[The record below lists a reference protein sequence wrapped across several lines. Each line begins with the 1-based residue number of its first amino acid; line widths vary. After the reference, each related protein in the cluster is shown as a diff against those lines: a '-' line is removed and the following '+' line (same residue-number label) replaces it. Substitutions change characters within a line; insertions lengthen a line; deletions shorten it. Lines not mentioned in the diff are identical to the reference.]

1 MFDWFKT
8 ESRATEAEV
17 LADIAEGFT
26 PLTGTAKTRA
36 DALSIPAV
44 ATACDW
50 IAGAISGLPIRMYK
64 KTDTGY
70 QEVFDDYRIDL
81 VNQYSGN
88 CMTSSDLFKNII
100 TDYLLDGNGFAYVVK
115 HGNKIKKLSYV
126 PPTKLTYTESVDC
139 IDKVLK
145 VWIDAREIRDYD
157 LFRICRH
164 TKNGLTGIGFVSDN
178 QLLLSTILNSL
189 DYENKT
195 TSSGVRRGFL
205 KSKFKLDKDKL
216 KSLKEAW
223 RKLRNRDSDVLV
235 LNEGIE
241 FENATS
247 TATES
252 QLSQNKEINTRSV
265 LTYFGLPSNFLTN
278 ANSDSYKTAV
288 QIAVLP
294 IVAQLENALNEYL
307 LLESEKGQLKF
318 VIDTNS
324 LLRTNIVERYNAY
337 KTGIDS
343 GVLTIDEVRR
353 LENLQVLDLPFL
365 KMSLGN
371 VLYNTE
377 NGNIFVPN
385 TGVTTDM
392 QGNTTDEKAEQ
403 VADDEHQEKY
413 KIEA

>member
-1 MFDWFKT
+1 MFNWFKR
-8 ESRATEAEV
+8 SNDAEI
-17 LADIAEGFT
+17 LADIAEGYA
-26 PLTGTAKTRA
+26 PSSTATKTRQ

-44 ATACDW
+44 ATAVDW
-50 IAGAISGLPIRMYK
+50 IAGAIASLPIRMYK
-64 KTDTGY
+64 ATESGY
-70 QEVFDDYRIDL
+70 QEVFDDYRLPL

-88 CMTSSDLFKNII
+88 CMTASDLIRNII

-115 HGNKIKKLSYV
+115 RGNKIEKLAYI
-126 PPTKLTYTESVDC
+126 PPFKLTYTESVDV

-145 VWIDAREIRDYD
+145 IWIDSREIRDYD
-157 LFRICRH
+157 LLRICRH

-205 KSKFKLDKDKL
+205 KSKFKLDPEKL
-216 KSLKEAW
+216 KSLKTAW

-235 LNEGIE
+235 LNDGIE

-252 QLSQNKEINTRSV
+252 QLSQNKEINIRSI
-265 LTYFGLPSNFLTN
+265 LTYFGLPNNFLTN

-294 IVAQLENALNEYL
+294 LVSILENALNEFL
-307 LLESEKGQLKF
+307 LLESEKGNMKF
-318 VIDTNS
+318 IIDTNS
-324 LLRTNIVERYNAY
+324 LLRTNILERFNSY
-337 KTGIDS
+337 KTGLDS

-353 LENLQVLDLPFL
+353 LENLPVLDLPYV
-365 KMSLGN
+365 KMSLGD
-371 VLYNTE
+371 VLYNT
-377 NGNIFVPN
+377 NTGDIFVPN
-385 TGVTTDM
+385 TGQM
-392 QGNTTDEKAEQ
+392 IKQDE
-403 VADDEHQEKY
+403 EK
-413 KIEA
+413 

>member
-1 MFDWFKT
+1 MFDWFKR
-8 ESRATEAEV
+8 SNDAEI
-17 LADIAEGFT
+17 LADIAEGYA
-26 PLTGTAKTRA
+26 PSSTATKTRQ

-44 ATACDW
+44 ATAVDW
-50 IAGAISGLPIRMYK
+50 IAGAIASLPIRMYK
-64 KTDTGY
+64 ATESGY
-70 QEVFDDYRIDL
+70 QEVFDDYRLPL

-88 CMTSSDLFKNII
+88 CMTASDLIRNII

-115 HGNKIKKLSYV
+115 RGNKIEKLAYI
-126 PPTKLTYTESVDC
+126 PPFKLTYTESVDV

-145 VWIDAREIRDYD
+145 IWIDSREIRDYD
-157 LFRICRH
+157 LLRICRH

-205 KSKFKLDKDKL
+205 KSKFKLDPEKL
-216 KSLKEAW
+216 KSLKTAW

-235 LNEGIE
+235 LNDGIE

-252 QLSQNKEINTRSV
+252 QLSQNKEINIRSI
-265 LTYFGLPSNFLTN
+265 LTYFGLPNNFLTN

-294 IVAQLENALNEYL
+294 LVSILENALNEFL
-307 LLESEKGQLKF
+307 LLESEKGNMKF
-318 VIDTNS
+318 IIDTNS
-324 LLRTNIVERYNAY
+324 LLRTNILERFNSY
-337 KTGIDS
+337 KTGLDS

-353 LENLQVLDLPFL
+353 LENLPVLDLPYV
-365 KMSLGN
+365 KMSLGD
-371 VLYNTE
+371 VLYNT
-377 NGNIFVPN
+377 NTGDIFVPN
-385 TGVTTDM
+385 TGQMIT
-392 QGNTTDEKAEQ
+392 QDE
-403 VADDEHQEKY
+403 EK
-413 KIEA
+413 

>member
-1 MFDWFKT
+1 MFDWFKSET
-8 ESRATEAEV
+8 RATDAEI
-17 LADIAEGFT
+17 LADVADGLV
-26 PLTGTAKTRA
+26 PLTDKAKTRA

-44 ATACDW
+44 STAVDW
-50 IAGAISGLPIRMYK
+50 ISGAISGLPIRMYK
-64 KTDTGY
+64 KTDSGY

-88 CMTSSDLFKNII
+88 CMTASDLFKNII

-115 HGNKIKKLSYV
+115 RGNKIEKLSYI

-145 VWIDAREIRDYD
+145 VWVDAREIRDYD
-157 LFRICRH
+157 LLRICRH

-205 KSKFKLDKDKL
+205 KSKFKLDKNKL

-252 QLSQNKEINTRSV
+252 QLSQNKEINTRAV

-288 QIAVLP
+288 MIAVLP

-307 LLESEKGQLKF
+307 LLESEKGTLKF
-318 VIDTNS
+318 VIDTTS
-324 LLRTNIVERYNAY
+324 LMRTNIVERYNAY

-371 VLYNTE
+371 VLYNTK

-385 TGVTTDM
+385 TGVTTDIK
-392 QGNTTDEKAEQ
+392 GNITTDKE
-403 VADDEHQEKY
+403 VQENN
-413 KIEA
+413 EN

>member
-1 MFDWFKT
+1 MFDWFKN

-26 PLTGTAKTRA
+26 PTLGTAKTRA

-44 ATACDW
+44 ATAVDW
-50 IAGAISGLPIRMYK
+50 ISGAISGLPIRMYK
-64 KTDTGY
+64 KTDSGY
-70 QEVFDDYRIDL
+70 QEIFDDYRIDL

-88 CMTSSDLFKNII
+88 CMTASDLFKNII

-115 HGNKIKKLSYV
+115 RGNKIEKLSYI

-145 VWIDAREIRDYD
+145 IWIDSREIRDYD

-252 QLSQNKEINTRSV
+252 QLSQNKEINTRAV

-278 ANSDSYKTAV
+278 ANSDSYKTA
-288 QIAVLP
+288 IRISVLP
-294 IVAQLENALNEYL
+294 IVAHLENALNEFL
-307 LLESEKGQLKF
+307 LLESEKGSLKF
-318 VIDTNS
+318 VIDTNGILENS
-324 LLRTNIVERYNAY
+324 MNERFDAY
-337 KTGIDS
+337 QKALSS
-343 GVLTIDEVRR
+343 GFLTVDEVRKR
-353 LENLQVLDLPFL
+353 ENMQVLNLPYL
-365 KMSLGN
+365 KMSLAD
-371 VLYNTE
+371 VLYNVNT
-377 NGNIFVPN
+377 GDIFVPN
-385 TGVTTDM
+385 TNATMKNGEAV
-392 QGNTTDEKAEQ
+392 K
-403 VADDEHQEKY
+403 DDEV
-413 KIEA
+413 

>member
-1 MFDWFKT
+1 MVFDWFKR
-8 ESRATEAEV
+8 SNDAEI
-17 LADIAEGFT
+17 LADIAEGYA
-26 PLTGTAKTRA
+26 PSSTATKTRQ

-44 ATACDW
+44 ATAVDW
-50 IAGAISGLPIRMYK
+50 IAGAIASLPIRMYK
-64 KTDTGY
+64 ATESGY
-70 QEVFDDYRIDL
+70 QEVFDDYRLPL

-88 CMTSSDLFKNII
+88 CMTASDLIRNII

-115 HGNKIKKLSYV
+115 RGNKIEKLAYI
-126 PPTKLTYTESVDC
+126 PPFKLTYTESVDV

-145 VWIDAREIRDYD
+145 IWIDSREIRDYD
-157 LFRICRH
+157 LLRICRH

-205 KSKFKLDKDKL
+205 KSKFKLDPEKL
-216 KSLKEAW
+216 KSLKTAW

-235 LNEGIE
+235 LNDGIE

-252 QLSQNKEINTRSV
+252 QLSQNKEINIRSI
-265 LTYFGLPSNFLTN
+265 LTYFGLPNNFLTN

-294 IVAQLENALNEYL
+294 LVSILENALNEFL
-307 LLESEKGQLKF
+307 LLESEKGNMKF
-318 VIDTNS
+318 IIDTNS
-324 LLRTNIVERYNAY
+324 LLRTNILERFNSY
-337 KTGIDS
+337 KTGLDS

-353 LENLQVLDLPFL
+353 LENLPVLDLPYV
-365 KMSLGN
+365 KMSLGD
-371 VLYNTE
+371 VLYNT
-377 NGNIFVPN
+377 NTGDIFVPN
-385 TGVTTDM
+385 TGQM
-392 QGNTTDEKAEQ
+392 IKQDE
-403 VADDEHQEKY
+403 EK
-413 KIEA
+413 

>member
-1 MFDWFKT
+1 MFDWFKK

-26 PLTGTAKTRA
+26 PSTTTAKTRA

-44 ATACDW
+44 ATAVDW
-50 IAGAISGLPIRMYK
+50 ISGAISGLPIRMYK
-64 KTDTGY
+64 KTDSGY

-88 CMTSSDLFKNII
+88 CMTASDLFKNII

-115 HGNKIKKLSYV
+115 RGNKIEKLSYI
-126 PPTKLTYTESVDC
+126 PPVKLTYTESVDC

-145 VWIDAREIRDYD
+145 VWVDNREIRDYD

-252 QLSQNKEINTRSV
+252 QLSQNKEINTRAV

-288 QIAVLP
+288 MIAVLP
-294 IVAQLENALNEYL
+294 IVAQLENALNEFL
-307 LLESEKGQLKF
+307 LLESEKGSLKF

-324 LLRTNIVERYNAY
+324 LMRTNIVERYNAY

-353 LENLQVLDLPFL
+353 LENLQVLELPFL

-377 NGNIFVPN
+377 NGSIFVPN

-392 QGNTTDEKAEQ
+392 QGNNKKS
-403 VADDEHQEKY
+403 QENN
-413 KIEA
+413 

>member
-1 MFDWFKT
+1 MFDWFKS
-8 ESRATEAEV
+8 ESRATDAEV

-26 PLTGTAKTRA
+26 PSTTTTKTRA

-44 ATACDW
+44 ATAVDW
-50 IAGAISGLPIRMYK
+50 ISGAISGLPIRLYS

-70 QEVFDDYRIDL
+70 QEVFDDYRIEL

-88 CMTSSDLFKNII
+88 CMTANDLFKNII

-115 HGNKIKKLSYV
+115 RGNKIEKLSYI
-126 PPTKLTYTESVDC
+126 PPIKLTYTESVDC

-145 VWIDAREIRDYD
+145 VWIDSREVRDYD
-157 LFRICRH
+157 LFRIARH

-205 KSKFKLDKDKL
+205 KSKFKLDKEKL
-216 KSLKEAW
+216 KSLKVAW

-252 QLSQNKEINTRSV
+252 QLSQNKEINTRAV

-288 QIAVLP
+288 QIAILP
-294 IVAQLENALNEYL
+294 IVSQLENALNEFL
-307 LLESEKGQLKF
+307 LLESEKGKLKF
-318 VIDTNS
+318 VIDTTQ

-337 KTGIDS
+337 KVGIDS

-392 QGNTTDEKAEQ
+392 QGNNTKP
-403 VADDEHQEKY
+403 QENN
-413 KIEA
+413 

>member
-1 MFDWFKT
+1 MFDWFTK

-26 PLTGTAKTRA
+26 PSTTTAKTRA

-44 ATACDW
+44 ATAVDW
-50 IAGAISGLPIRMYK
+50 ISGAISGLPIRMYK
-64 KTDTGY
+64 KTDSGY

-88 CMTSSDLFKNII
+88 CMTASDLFKNII

-115 HGNKIKKLSYV
+115 HGNKITKLSYV
-126 PPTKLTYTESVDC
+126 PPVKLTYTESVDC

-145 VWIDAREIRDYD
+145 VWVDSREIRDYD

-205 KSKFKLDKDKL
+205 KSKFKLDKNKL

-252 QLSQNKEINTRSV
+252 QLSQNKEINTRAV

-288 QIAVLP
+288 MIAVLP
-294 IVAQLENALNEYL
+294 IVAQLENALNEFL

-318 VIDTNS
+318 VIDTNP
-324 LLRTNIVERYNAY
+324 LMRTNIVERYMAY

-353 LENLQVLDLPFL
+353 LENLQVLELPFL

-377 NGNIFVPN
+377 NGSIFVPN

-392 QGNTTDEKAEQ
+392 QRNNEKP
-403 VADDEHQEKY
+403 QENN
-413 KIEA
+413 

>member
-1 MFDWFKT
+1 MFDWLKK

-26 PLTGTAKTRA
+26 PSTTTAKTRA

-44 ATACDW
+44 ATAVDW
-50 IAGAISGLPIRMYK
+50 ISGAISGLPIRMYK
-64 KTDTGY
+64 KTDSGY
-70 QEVFDDYRIDL
+70 QEIFDDYRIDL

-88 CMTSSDLFKNII
+88 CMTASDLFKNII

-115 HGNKIKKLSYV
+115 RGNKIEKLSYI

-145 VWIDAREIRDYD
+145 IWIDSREIRDYD

-252 QLSQNKEINTRSV
+252 QLSQNKEINTRAV

-288 QIAVLP
+288 MISVLP
-294 IVAQLENALNEYL
+294 IVAQLENALNEFL

-324 LLRTNIVERYNAY
+324 LMRTNIVERYNAY

-353 LENLQVLDLPFL
+353 LENLQVLELPFL

-377 NGNIFVPN
+377 NGSIFVPN

-392 QGNTTDEKAEQ
+392 QGNNEKP
-403 VADDEHQEKY
+403 QENNE
-413 KIEA
+413 IEG

>member
-1 MFDWFKT
+1 MFDWFKR
-8 ESRATEAEV
+8 SSDAEI
-17 LADIAEGFT
+17 LADIAEGYA
-26 PLTGTAKTRA
+26 PSNTATKTRQ

-44 ATACDW
+44 ATSVDW
-50 IAGAISGLPIRMYK
+50 IAGAIASLPIRMYK
-64 KTDTGY
+64 ATESGY
-70 QEVFDDYRIDL
+70 QEVFDDYRLPL

-88 CMTSSDLFKNII
+88 CMTASDLIRNII

-115 HGNKIKKLSYV
+115 RGNKIEKLSYI
-126 PPTKLTYTESVDC
+126 PPFKLSYTESVDV

-145 VWIDAREIRDYD
+145 IWIDSREIRDYD
-157 LFRICRH
+157 LLRICRH

-205 KSKFKLDKDKL
+205 KSKFKLDPEKL
-216 KSLKEAW
+216 KSLKSAW

-235 LNEGIE
+235 LNDGIE

-247 TATES
+247 TAVES
-252 QLSQNKEINTRSV
+252 QMSQNKEINTRSI
-265 LTYFGLPSNFLTN
+265 LTYFGLPNNFLSN

-294 IVAQLENALNEYL
+294 LVSILENALNEFL
-307 LLESEKGQLKF
+307 LLESEKGNMKF
-318 VIDTNS
+318 IIDTNS
-324 LLRTNIVERYNAY
+324 LLRTNILERFNSY

-353 LENLQVLDLPFL
+353 LENLPVLDLPYV
-365 KMSLGN
+365 KMSLGD
-371 VLYNTE
+371 VLYNTD

-385 TGVTTDM
+385 TGQIIK
-392 QGNTTDEKAEQ
+392 QGEEISDENNA
-403 VADDEHQEKY
+403 
-413 KIEA
+413 

>member
-1 MFDWFKT
+1 MFDWFKR
-8 ESRATEAEV
+8 SNDAEI
-17 LADIAEGFT
+17 LADIAEGYA
-26 PLTGTAKTRA
+26 PSSTATKTRQ

-44 ATACDW
+44 ATAVDW
-50 IAGAISGLPIRMYK
+50 IAGAIASLPIRMYK
-64 KTDTGY
+64 ATESGY
-70 QEVFDDYRIDL
+70 QEVFDDYRLPL

-88 CMTSSDLFKNII
+88 CMTASDLIRNII

-115 HGNKIKKLSYV
+115 RGNKIEKLAYI
-126 PPTKLTYTESVDC
+126 PPFKLTYTESVDV

-145 VWIDAREIRDYD
+145 IWIDSREIRDYD
-157 LFRICRH
+157 LLRICRH

-205 KSKFKLDKDKL
+205 KSKFKLDPEKL
-216 KSLKEAW
+216 KSLKTAW

-235 LNEGIE
+235 LNDGIE

-252 QLSQNKEINTRSV
+252 QLSQNKEINIRSI
-265 LTYFGLPSNFLTN
+265 LTYFGLPNNFLTN

-294 IVAQLENALNEYL
+294 LVSIFENALNEFL
-307 LLESEKGQLKF
+307 LLESEKGNMKF
-318 VIDTNS
+318 IIDTNS
-324 LLRTNIVERYNAY
+324 LLRTNILERFNSY
-337 KTGIDS
+337 KTGLDS

-353 LENLQVLDLPFL
+353 LENLPVLDLPYV
-365 KMSLGN
+365 KMSLGD
-371 VLYNTE
+371 VLYNT
-377 NGNIFVPN
+377 NTGDIFVPN
-385 TGVTTDM
+385 TGQMIT
-392 QGNTTDEKAEQ
+392 QDE
-403 VADDEHQEKY
+403 EK
-413 KIEA
+413 

>member
-1 MFDWFKT
+1 MFEFFKR
-8 ESRATEAEV
+8 SNTEAEV
-17 LADIAEGFT
+17 LADIAEGYV
-26 PLTGTAKTRA
+26 PSENAPKTRQ

-44 ATACDW
+44 STSIDW
-50 IAGAISGLPIRMYK
+50 IAGTIASLPIRMYK
-64 KTDTGY
+64 STESGF
-70 QEVFDDYRIDL
+70 QEVYDDYRLNL

-88 CMTSSDLFKNII
+88 CMTSSDLFRNII

-115 HGNKIKKLSYV
+115 RGNKIEKLSYI
-126 PPTKLTYTESVDC
+126 PPFKLTYTESVDV

-145 VWIDAREIRDYD
+145 IWIDSREIRDYD
-157 LFRICRH
+157 LMRICRH
-164 TKNGLTGIGFVSDN
+164 SKNGLTGIGFVSDN

-205 KSKFKLDKDKL
+205 KSKYKLDKEKL
-216 KSLKEAW
+216 KSLKTAW

-235 LNEGIE
+235 LNDGID

-252 QLSQNKEINTRSV
+252 QLSQNKEINTRAI
-265 LTYFGLPSNFLTN
+265 LTYFGLPSNFLSN

-294 IVAQLENALNEYL
+294 LVSILENALNEYL
-307 LLESEKGQLKF
+307 LLESEKGSMKF
-318 VIDTNS
+318 VIDTTQI
-324 LLRTNIVERYNAY
+324 LRTNILERFNAY

-353 LENLQVLDLPFL
+353 LENLQVLDLPFV
-365 KMSLGN
+365 KMSLGD
-371 VLYNTE
+371 VLYNT
-377 NGNIFVPN
+377 NTGDIFVPN
-385 TGVTTDM
+385 TGTTVTNDNVTKDS
-392 QGNTTDEKAEQ
+392 EKN
-403 VADDEHQEKY
+403 V
-413 KIEA
+413 

>member
-1 MFDWFKT
+1 MFDWFKR
-8 ESRATEAEV
+8 SNDAEI
-17 LADIAEGFT
+17 LADIAEGYA
-26 PLTGTAKTRA
+26 PSNTATKTRQ

-44 ATACDW
+44 ATAVDW
-50 IAGAISGLPIRMYK
+50 IAGAIASLPIRMYK
-64 KTDTGY
+64 ATESGY
-70 QEVFDDYRIDL
+70 QEVFDDYRLPL

-88 CMTSSDLFKNII
+88 CMTASDLIRNII

-115 HGNKIKKLSYV
+115 RGNKIEKLSYI
-126 PPTKLTYTESVDC
+126 PPFKLSYTESVDV

-145 VWIDAREIRDYD
+145 IWIDSREIRDYD
-157 LFRICRH
+157 LLRICRH

-205 KSKFKLDKDKL
+205 KSKFKLDPEKL
-216 KSLKEAW
+216 KSLKTAW

-235 LNEGIE
+235 LNNGIE

-247 TATES
+247 TAVES
-252 QLSQNKEINTRSV
+252 QMSQNKEINTRSI
-265 LTYFGLPSNFLTN
+265 LTYFGLPNNFLSN

-294 IVAQLENALNEYL
+294 LVSILENALNEFL
-307 LLESEKGQLKF
+307 LLESEKGNMKF
-318 VIDTNS
+318 IIDTNS
-324 LLRTNIVERYNAY
+324 LLRTNILERFNSY
-337 KTGIDS
+337 KTGLDS

-353 LENLQVLDLPFL
+353 LENLPVLDLPYV
-365 KMSLGN
+365 KMSLGD
-371 VLYNTE
+371 VLYNTN

-385 TGVTTDM
+385 TGQIIK
-392 QGNTTDEKAEQ
+392 QGEEISDENNA
-403 VADDEHQEKY
+403 
-413 KIEA
+413 

>member
-1 MFDWFKT
+1 MFDWFKR
-8 ESRATEAEV
+8 SNDAEI
-17 LADIAEGFT
+17 LADIAEGYA
-26 PLTGTAKTRA
+26 PSATATKTRQ

-44 ATACDW
+44 ATSVDW
-50 IAGAISGLPIRMYK
+50 IAGAIASLPIRMYK
-64 KTDTGY
+64 ATESGY
-70 QEVFDDYRIDL
+70 QEVFDDYRLPL

-88 CMTSSDLFKNII
+88 CMTASDLIRNII

-115 HGNKIKKLSYV
+115 KGNKIEKLSYI
-126 PPTKLTYTESVDC
+126 PPYKLSYTESVDV

-145 VWIDAREIRDYD
+145 IWIDSREIRDYD
-157 LFRICRH
+157 LLRICRH

-205 KSKFKLDKDKL
+205 KSKFKLDPEKL
-216 KSLKEAW
+216 KSLKTAW

-235 LNEGIE
+235 LNDGIE

-247 TATES
+247 TAVES
-252 QLSQNKEINTRSV
+252 QMSQNKEINTRSI
-265 LTYFGLPSNFLTN
+265 LTYFGLPNNFLSN

-294 IVAQLENALNEYL
+294 LVSILENALNEFL
-307 LLESEKGQLKF
+307 LLESEKGNMKF
-318 VIDTNS
+318 IIDTNS
-324 LLRTNIVERYNAY
+324 LLRTNILERFNSY

-353 LENLQVLDLPFL
+353 LENLPVLDLPYV
-365 KMSLGN
+365 KMSLGD
-371 VLYNTE
+371 VLYNTD

-385 TGVTTDM
+385 TGQIIK
-392 QGNTTDEKAEQ
+392 QGEEISDENNA
-403 VADDEHQEKY
+403 
-413 KIEA
+413 

>member
-1 MFDWFKT
+1 MFDWFKR
-8 ESRATEAEV
+8 SNDAEI
-17 LADIAEGFT
+17 LADIAEGYA
-26 PLTGTAKTRA
+26 PISTATKTRQ

-44 ATACDW
+44 ATAVDW
-50 IAGAISGLPIRMYK
+50 IAGAIASLPIRMYK
-64 KTDTGY
+64 ATESGY
-70 QEVFDDYRIDL
+70 QEVFDDYRLPL

-88 CMTSSDLFKNII
+88 CMTASDLIRNII

-115 HGNKIKKLSYV
+115 RGNKIEKLAYI
-126 PPTKLTYTESVDC
+126 PPFKLTYTESVDV

-145 VWIDAREIRDYD
+145 IWIDSREIRDYD
-157 LFRICRH
+157 LLRICRH

-205 KSKFKLDKDKL
+205 KSKFKLDPEKL
-216 KSLKEAW
+216 KSLKTAW

-235 LNEGIE
+235 LNDGIE

-252 QLSQNKEINTRSV
+252 QLSQNKEINIRSI
-265 LTYFGLPSNFLTN
+265 LTYFGLPNNFLTN

-294 IVAQLENALNEYL
+294 LVSILENALNEFL
-307 LLESEKGQLKF
+307 LLESEKGNMKF
-318 VIDTNS
+318 IIDTNS
-324 LLRTNIVERYNAY
+324 LLRTNILERFNSY
-337 KTGIDS
+337 KTGLDS

-353 LENLQVLDLPFL
+353 LENLPVLDLPYV
-365 KMSLGN
+365 KMSLGD
-371 VLYNTE
+371 VLYNT
-377 NGNIFVPN
+377 NTGDIFVPN
-385 TGVTTDM
+385 TGQMIT
-392 QGNTTDEKAEQ
+392 QDE
-403 VADDEHQEKY
+403 EK
-413 KIEA
+413 

>member
-1 MFDWFKT
+1 MFDWFKK

-26 PLTGTAKTRA
+26 PSTTTAKTRA

-44 ATACDW
+44 ASAVDW
-50 IAGAISGLPIRMYK
+50 ISGVIASLPIRMYK
-64 KTDTGY
+64 KTDSGY
-70 QEVFDDYRIDL
+70 QEVFNDYRIDL

-88 CMTSSDLFKNII
+88 NMLASDLFKNII

-115 HGNKIKKLSYV
+115 RGNKIEKLSYI

-139 IDKVLK
+139 INKVLK
-145 VWIDAREIRDYD
+145 VWVDSREIRDYD
-157 LFRICRH
+157 LFRIARN
-164 TKNGLTGIGFVSDN
+164 TQNSLIGFGFVSDN
-178 QLLLSTILNSL
+178 QLLISTILNSL

-252 QLSQNKEINTRSV
+252 QLSQNKEINTRAV

-278 ANSDSYKTAV
+278 ANSDSYKTAIR
-288 QIAVLP
+288 IAVLP
-294 IVAQLENALNEYL
+294 IVNLLENALNQYL
-307 LLESEKGQLKF
+307 LLESEKNSLKF
-318 VIDTNS
+318 VIDTSGILENS
-324 LLRTNIVERYNAY
+324 MNERFDAY
-337 KTGIDS
+337 QKALSS
-343 GVLTIDEVRR
+343 GFLTIDEIRR
-353 LENLQVLDLPFL
+353 KENMEVLNMPYL
-365 KMSLGN
+365 KLGLGD
-371 VLYNTE
+371 VLYRITD
-377 NGNIFVPN
+377 GSIFVPN
-385 TGVTTDM
+385 TNSVLSKDDLSSNTINTDNVVEN
-392 QGNTTDEKAEQ
+392 GKD
-403 VADDEHQEKY
+403 
-413 KIEA
+413 

>member
-1 MFDWFKT
+1 MFDWFKR
-8 ESRATEAEV
+8 SNDAEI
-17 LADIAEGFT
+17 LADIAEGYA
-26 PLTGTAKTRA
+26 PSSTATKTRQ

-44 ATACDW
+44 ATAVDW
-50 IAGAISGLPIRMYK
+50 IAGAIASLPIRMYK
-64 KTDTGY
+64 ATESGY
-70 QEVFDDYRIDL
+70 QEVFDDYRLPL

-88 CMTSSDLFKNII
+88 CMTASDLIRNII

-115 HGNKIKKLSYV
+115 RGNKIEKLAYI
-126 PPTKLTYTESVDC
+126 PPFKLTYTESVDV

-145 VWIDAREIRDYD
+145 IWIDSREIRDYD
-157 LFRICRH
+157 LLRICRH

-205 KSKFKLDKDKL
+205 KSKFKLDPEKL
-216 KSLKEAW
+216 KSLKTAW

-235 LNEGIE
+235 LNDGIE

-252 QLSQNKEINTRSV
+252 QLSENKEINIRSI
-265 LTYFGLPSNFLTN
+265 LTYFGLPNNFLTN

-294 IVAQLENALNEYL
+294 LVSILENALNEFL
-307 LLESEKGQLKF
+307 LLESEKGNMKF
-318 VIDTNS
+318 IIDTNS
-324 LLRTNIVERYNAY
+324 LLRTNILERFNSY
-337 KTGIDS
+337 KTGLDS

-353 LENLQVLDLPFL
+353 LENLPVLDLPYV
-365 KMSLGN
+365 KMSLGD
-371 VLYNTE
+371 VLYNT
-377 NGNIFVPN
+377 NTGDIFVPN
-385 TGVTTDM
+385 TGQM
-392 QGNTTDEKAEQ
+392 IKQDE
-403 VADDEHQEKY
+403 EK
-413 KIEA
+413 

>member
-1 MFDWFKT
+1 MFDWFKS
-8 ESRATEAEV
+8 ENRATDAEI
-17 LADIAEGFT
+17 LADVADGLV
-26 PLTGTAKTRA
+26 PLTDKAKTRA

-44 ATACDW
+44 ATSVDW
-50 IAGAISGLPIRMYK
+50 ISGAISGLPIRMYK
-64 KTDTGY
+64 KTDSGY

-88 CMTSSDLFKNII
+88 CMTASDLFKNII

-115 HGNKIKKLSYV
+115 RGNKIEKLSYI

-145 VWIDAREIRDYD
+145 VWVDAREIRDYD
-157 LFRICRH
+157 LLRICRH

-205 KSKFKLDKDKL
+205 KSKFKLDKEKL

-252 QLSQNKEINTRSV
+252 QLSQNKEINTRAV

-288 QIAVLP
+288 MIAVLP

-307 LLESEKGQLKF
+307 LLESEKGTLKF
-318 VIDTNS
+318 VIDTTS
-324 LLRTNIVERYNAY
+324 LMRTNIVERYNAY
-337 KTGIDS
+337 KVGVDS

-353 LENLQVLDLPFL
+353 LESLPVLDLPFV

-392 QGNTTDEKAEQ
+392 RGNNTKEEITA
-403 VADDEHQEKY
+403 
-413 KIEA
+413 